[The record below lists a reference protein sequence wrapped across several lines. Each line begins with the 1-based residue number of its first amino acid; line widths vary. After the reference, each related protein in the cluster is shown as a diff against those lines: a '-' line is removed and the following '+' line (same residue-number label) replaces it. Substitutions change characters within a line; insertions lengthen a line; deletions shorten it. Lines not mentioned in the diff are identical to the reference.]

1 MKCYNCGWNTKTI
14 YPKIDKIQYVQ
25 KMCLAC
31 GWKSY
36 PIAVISQSQLRKND
50 VLHNL
55 EAQACTSKPGSE

>member
-14 YPKIDKIQYVQ
+14 YPKLNQIQYVQ

-36 PIAVISQSQLRKND
+36 PIMVISQSKLEKNA
-50 VLHNL
+50 VLHSL
-55 EAQACTSKPGSE
+55 EVQRCTSTPGSE